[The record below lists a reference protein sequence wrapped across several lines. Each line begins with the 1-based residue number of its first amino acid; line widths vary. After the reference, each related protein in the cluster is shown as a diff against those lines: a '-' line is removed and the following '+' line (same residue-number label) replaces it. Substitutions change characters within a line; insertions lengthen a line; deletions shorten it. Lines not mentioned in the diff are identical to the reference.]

1 MKVNLTQLTAIIEA
15 VLFASG
21 HPVEVSE
28 LCSITET
35 DEQTIQLVLERLSEK
50 LDNDEECGVRLIQT
64 QNAYRFVSKPQFY
77 EYLVK
82 LVQPRARTLLSNA
95 ALETLSIVAYNQPVT
110 RSSIEF
116 IRGVN
121 SDGPLNKL
129 IERGL
134 VEECGKLD
142 SPGKP
147 LIYRTTYE
155 FLKSF
160 GLKTIEE
167 LPDIENVPLQLT
179 FYDMPKNE

>member
-1 MKVNLTQLTAIIEA
+1 MKVNLTQLTAITEA

-21 HPVEVSE
+21 HPVEMSE
-28 LCSITET
+28 LCSVTET
-35 DEQTIQLVLERLSEK
+35 DEQTMQIVLDRLSEK
-50 LDNDEECGVRLIQT
+50 LDNDESCGIRLMQT
-64 QNAYRFVSKPQFY
+64 QNAYRLVSKPQFY

-110 RSSIEF
+110 RSSFEF

-134 VEECGKLD
+134 VEECGKL
-142 SPGKP
+142 
-147 LIYRTTYE
+147 
-155 FLKSF
+155 
-160 GLKTIEE
+160 KTIEE